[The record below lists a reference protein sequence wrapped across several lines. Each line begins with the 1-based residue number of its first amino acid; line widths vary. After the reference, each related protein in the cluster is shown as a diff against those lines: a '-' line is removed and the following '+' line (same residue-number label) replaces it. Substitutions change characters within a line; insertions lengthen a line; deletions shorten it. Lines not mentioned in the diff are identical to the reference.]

1 MSTYKIENNKLTY
14 NFGTSKG
21 VVDSS
26 NIKKGGDFIYQYPLQ
41 RMGGAICAFSPRQL
55 KPIKI

>member
-41 RMGGAICAFSPRQL
+41 RMGGQYVRFLQGN
-55 KPIKI
+55 